1 MSFSRPGAMDLSGLT
16 GSPAHPSSGGP
27 GSVVGNGAASGGT
40 TGNWA
45 IDVSEENFQSD
56 VLQASMRHIVVLSLW
71 SPRSA
76 QSDDFND
83 VLAHIVDSYEGRILL
98 ARVDVD
104 ANPAIAQ
111 ALQAQA
117 VPLVVAVLSGQ
128 PVPLFQGTLEDAEI
142 RQYFDQLVTAA
153 VQSGVSGRAERTAGA
168 PSGDAEGDADDD
180 ALDPRFAAADEALG
194 AGDIDAAIA
203 EYERLLAQSP
213 ADAEVAER
221 LAGVRLIGRT
231 RNVDL
236 ASARAAAADRPD
248 DIEAQLVVADLDV
261 SGGHVDDAFAR
272 LIELIKRVPGDD
284 RETVRVRLV
293 ELFTVVGASDP
304 RVAQARRALASA
316 LF

>member
-1 MSFSRPGAMDLSGLT
+1 MDLSGLT
-16 GSPAHPSSGGP
+16 GPAADPSAGGP
-27 GSVVGNGAASGGT
+27 GGSAGD
-40 TGNWA
+40 WA
-45 IDVSEENFQSD
+45 VDVAEENFQSD
-56 VLQASMRHIVVLSLW
+56 VLQASMRHIVVLSFW
-71 SPRSA
+71 SPRSV
-76 QSDDFND
+76 QSEEFNG
-83 VLAHIVDSYEGRILL
+83 VLARVVDTYEGRILL

-128 PVPLFQGTLEDAEI
+128 PVPLFQGTLEEAEI

-153 VQSGVSGRAERTAGA
+153 VQSGVTGRAERTGGA
-168 PSGDAEGDADDD
+168 PSADDADD
-180 ALDPRFAAADEALG
+180 APDPRFAAADEALD

-203 EYERLLAQSP
+203 EYQRLLAQTP
-213 ADAEVAER
+213 ADTEVAER
-221 LAGVRLIGRT
+221 LAGVQLIGRT
-231 RNVDL
+231 RNADL

-248 DIEAQLVVADLDV
+248 DIEAQLLVADLDV

-272 LIELIKRVPGDD
+272 LIELIKRLPGDD

-293 ELFTVVGASDP
+293 ELFTVVGTSDP

>member
-1 MSFSRPGAMDLSGLT
+1 MSFSRPGAMDLSGLA
-16 GSPAHPSSGGP
+16 GSTADTSAGGP
-27 GSVVGNGAASGGT
+27 GSTSGEWATDVG
-40 TGNWA
+40 
-45 IDVSEENFQSD
+45 EENFQSD

-76 QSDDFND
+76 QSEGFNG
-83 VLAHIVDSYEGRILL
+83 VLARAVDSYEGRILL

-128 PVPLFQGTLEDAEI
+128 PVPLFQGTLEDPEI
-142 RQYFDQLVTAA
+142 RQYLDQLVTAA
-153 VQSGVSGRAERTAGA
+153 VQSGVTGRAERTGGA
-168 PSGDAEGDADDD
+168 PSGDDADDD
-180 ALDPRFAAADEALG
+180 APDPRFAAADEALD

-203 EYERLLAQSP
+203 EYQRLLAQSP
-213 ADAEVAER
+213 ADGEIAER
-221 LAGVRLIGRT
+221 LAGVQLIART
-231 RNVDL
+231 RNADL

-248 DIEAQLVVADLDV
+248 DIEAQLLVADLDV

-272 LIELIKRVPGDD
+272 LIELIKRLPGDD
-284 RETVRVRLV
+284 RELVRVRLV

>member
-16 GSPAHPSSGGP
+16 GPTADPSSGGP
-27 GSVVGNGAASGGT
+27 GGSAGD
-40 TGNWA
+40 WA
-45 IDVSEENFQSD
+45 VDVAEESFQSD

-76 QSDDFND
+76 QSEDFNG
-83 VLAHIVDSYEGRILL
+83 VLARVVDSYEGRILL

-128 PVPLFQGTLEDAEI
+128 PVPLFQGTLEEAEI

-153 VQSGVSGRAERTAGA
+153 VQSGVTGRAERTGGA
-168 PSGDAEGDADDD
+168 PSADDADD
-180 ALDPRFAAADEALG
+180 APDPRFAAADEALD

-203 EYERLLAQSP
+203 EYQRLLAQSP

-221 LAGVRLIGRT
+221 LAGVQLIGRT
-231 RNVDL
+231 RNADL

-248 DIEAQLVVADLDV
+248 DIEAQLLVADLDV

-272 LIELIKRVPGDD
+272 LIELIKRLPGDD